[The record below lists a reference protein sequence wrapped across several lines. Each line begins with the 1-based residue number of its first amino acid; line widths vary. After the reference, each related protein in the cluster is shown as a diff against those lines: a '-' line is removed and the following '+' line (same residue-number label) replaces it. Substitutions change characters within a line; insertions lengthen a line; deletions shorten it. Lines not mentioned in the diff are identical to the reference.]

1 MIAPPKT
8 NKMPRRINGAAKT
21 NGMIDRVAMVT
32 RAMKIINF
40 LLSTLSANQPTKRGM
55 ANSPLPS
62 QAIVLD
68 DWA

>member
-1 MIAPPKT
+1 MIAPPST
-8 NKMPRRINGAAKT
+8 NRVARRIKGASKT
-21 NGMIDRVAMVT
+21 NGMMDRVAMVT

-40 LLSTLSANQPTKRGM
+40 LLSILSANQPTKRGM